1 MYVYKFIYNNE
12 IHILETG
19 LRKIHIRKKITL
31 KRRNDE
37 EILDNKPLFLAYK
50 LLI

>member
-1 MYVYKFIYNNE
+1 MYMYKFIYNDE
-12 IHILETG
+12 IHILETR
-19 LRKIHIRKKITL
+19 LRKIHIRKKTTL

-37 EILDNKPLFLAYK
+37 EIMSNTHLFLAYK